1 MSREKQKLKSKK
13 GRNGVMGCRRRFR
26 PIHSF
31 TPAWPILPPPSRTLP
46 SLRVGPAPPLFLF
59 LPSPHE
65 FLQPLR
71 ALALHR
77 ALGSPV
83 PRSDFWD
90 PPFNLSTASGWA
102 HHAAGSSTSRPERT
116 RTLRIKRIQGSR
128 ALRAVSDA
136 G

>member
-1 MSREKQKLKSKK
+1 
-13 GRNGVMGCRRRFR
+13 MGCRRRFR